1 MNILIIC
8 QFSFESVGAALTLTN
23 TLGVTLF
30 GGDQNVIYL
39 IVTVLAMI
47 APVMQRFYDA
57 VIVQMSKVMR
67 KDGFTWKGF
76 FFSMIGFIVFLPT
89 MIIRLSG
96 CECGSSIAMG
106 ATEMAGDDMNKLATK
121 MANEGLVASVEAGVA
136 EIASRAFWQAHMD
149 QEFRKENE
157 EEIAEKAAILLQA
170 RWRAKVEARKKQQK
184 AEINEVME
192 SARPG
197 FKWVENQLAEEG
209 FSYSDDFL
217 ERVRVSRRGLS
228 DARRASFM
236 RSLPPG
242 LPPGSVSPSGQRE
255 SYTIS
260 VQSLPE
266 ADRNSAIIWGA
277 ESRAEPKPQP
287 EAERNSAIIWGAESR
302 AEPEPQPEADD
313 VEEQRSATL
322 QRFGR
327 RQQQQ
332 SRPALAG
339 RRLSESG
346 RRSELRSVAIQADL
360 PPRGTIRRTPSVPD
374 ITVVQKSYYA

>member
-1 MNILIIC
+1 MIYVWAFAPSADRVMNILIIC

-106 ATEMAGDDMNKLATK
+106 ATEMAGDDINKLATK

-157 EEIAEKAAILLQA
+157 RRSRRRRPYCCKRAGAP
-170 RWRAKVEARKKQQK
+170 RWRRARS
-184 AEINEVME
+184 N
-192 SARPG
+192 
-197 FKWVENQLAEEG
+197 
-209 FSYSDDFL
+209 
-217 ERVRVSRRGLS
+217 RR
-228 DARRASFM
+228 R
-236 RSLPPG
+236 
-242 LPPGSVSPSGQRE
+242 
-255 SYTIS
+255 
-260 VQSLPE
+260 
-266 ADRNSAIIWGA
+266 
-277 ESRAEPKPQP
+277 
-287 EAERNSAIIWGAESR
+287 
-302 AEPEPQPEADD
+302 
-313 VEEQRSATL
+313 
-322 QRFGR
+322 
-327 RQQQQ
+327 
-332 SRPALAG
+332 
-339 RRLSESG
+339 
-346 RRSELRSVAIQADL
+346 
-360 PPRGTIRRTPSVPD
+360 
-374 ITVVQKSYYA
+374 KSTR